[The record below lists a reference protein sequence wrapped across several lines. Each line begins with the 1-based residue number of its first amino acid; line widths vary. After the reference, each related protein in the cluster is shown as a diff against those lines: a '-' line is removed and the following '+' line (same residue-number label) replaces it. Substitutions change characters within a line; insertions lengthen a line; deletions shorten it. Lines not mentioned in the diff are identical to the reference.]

1 MSAHAHQDGRSAGLS
16 GIEFG
21 AAFHREAVGPLLS
34 QELPGLRYAAA
45 RLGSGSDVLGL
56 DDAISRDHDWGCRL
70 TVLVDAADADALPRI
85 GELLEHRLPERYRDR
100 PVRFPVTWD
109 QRRAHRVEAATV
121 GGFAASRLGI
131 DPGRGLSA
139 LDWVLL

>member
-1 MSAHAHQDGRSAGLS
+1 MGRVGMGDDDLRGAELAR
-16 GIEFG
+16 EFYSDLV
-21 AAFHREAVGPLLS
+21 APVLAES
-34 QELPGLRYAAA
+34 LPRLKYAAG
-45 RLGSGSDVLGL
+45 RLGRGSDVLGL